1 MDTVINVAGL
11 ALEKWVI
18 GSCANVLMRQL
29 ENGKFGNLKMKCI
42 ITIRHNEKNMKIKIG
57 SNCWFTIKIKD
68 KSYG

>member
-1 MDTVINVAGL
+1 
-11 ALEKWVI
+11 
-18 GSCANVLMRQL
+18 MRQL

-57 SNCWFTIKIKD
+57 SNSWFTIKIKD